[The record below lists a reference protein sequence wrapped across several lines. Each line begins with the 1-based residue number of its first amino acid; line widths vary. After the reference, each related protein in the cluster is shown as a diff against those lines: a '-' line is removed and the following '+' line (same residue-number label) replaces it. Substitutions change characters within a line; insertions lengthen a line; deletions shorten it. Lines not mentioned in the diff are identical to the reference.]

1 MSRLAVTLGVLM
13 TSMTAAKQKP
23 VEVEAPRQVL
33 TLDQIKLKPY
43 NREAIDAAVA
53 KRLRRQEKRRS
64 QAK

>member
-1 MSRLAVTLGVLM
+1 MSRLGVTLGVLM
-13 TSMTAAKQKP
+13 TTMTARQLP
-23 VEVEAPRQVL
+23 QEAPRQVL
-33 TLDQIKLKPY
+33 TLDQIKHKPY

>member
-1 MSRLAVTLGVLM
+1 MSNLGITLGVLM
-13 TSMTAAKQKP
+13 TSMTASKLPQ
-23 VEVEAPRQVL
+23 EAPRQVL

-43 NREAIDAAVA
+43 DRDAIDAAVA

>member
-1 MSRLAVTLGVLM
+1 MSRLGVTLGVLM
-13 TSMTAAKQKP
+13 TGMTAAKLEQEP
-23 VEVEAPRQVL
+23 EAPRQVL

-64 QAK
+64 QTK